1 MSELAERLRRLRAQ
15 AGTGPGPSA
24 KSGPLPALRAPA
36 DPVPAGEGAA
46 RAPAAVVSSGS
57 AAVEGLKTLL
67 RRHARARSA
76 PETAEVRTSPWD
88 SRGEADGRSRAAVS
102 AIGESP
108 VVAAEPPLGHE
119 LVPGLF
125 EHTECL
131 PLVPPASWQWLPD
144 LHPRLLPTDA
154 LLHFDTET
162 TGLAGGTGTR
172 AFMLGFARWSD
183 AGLELRQLWI
193 SRLGAEAAMLERF
206 AQWLSE
212 AAFQLVSYNGRSFDA
227 PLLRARYRLSRM
239 RDPLQGLPHH
249 DLLPA
254 VRRRF
259 KRSWPSCRLAE
270 AEARLLGVQR
280 DDDLPGSE
288 APAAF
293 LSSLRTGAQAPL
305 QRVRL
310 HHRQDLISLARLLP
324 RLCECSARAPDDW
337 HLDPA

>member
-1 MSELAERLRRLRAQ
+1 MDELAERLRRLRAQ
-15 AGTGPGPSA
+15 AGAAPGLS
-24 KSGPLPALRAPA
+24 
-36 DPVPAGEGAA
+36 AGEGAIPVSRPHGCPA
-46 RAPAAVVSSGS
+46 RASEVGARATATMERS
-57 AAVEGLKTLL
+57 ASAPGEALKTLL
-67 RRHARARSA
+67 RRHAR
-76 PETAEVRTSPWD
+76 
-88 SRGEADGRSRAAVS
+88 SRGAVEIAEGPGSLWTSSGDADGAEHAALPATGGATTLPS
-102 AIGESP
+102 
-108 VVAAEPPLGHE
+108 EPPQGRE

-125 EHTECL
+125 EHIECL
-131 PLVPPASWQWLPD
+131 SLRPPAAWQWLPD
-144 LHPRLLPTDA
+144 LHPQLLPTDA

-227 PLLRARYRLSRM
+227 PLLRARYRLCRQ
-239 RDPLQGLPHH
+239 RDPLQGQPHH

-259 KRSWPSCRLAE
+259 KRHWPSCRLAE
-270 AEARLLGVQR
+270 AEVRLLGVQR
-280 DDDLPGSE
+280 NDDLPGSE

-293 LSSLRTGAQAPL
+293 LSSLRTGAHAPL

-310 HHRQDLISLARLLP
+310 HHRQDLISLASLLP
-324 RLCECSARAPDDW
+324 RLCEHSARAPDDW
-337 HLDPA
+337 HLVRA